1 MKHIILSL
9 IILLTSLTV
18 FCQRNTQNYDLHF
31 TNRIVTTRSVTKPK
45 AVTTIDNHI
54 VINND
59 TIRITE
65 KSGQSYY
72 YIITECNNNPDR
84 KYYECND
91 IKLFYYVDQK
101 RFVVQYPAPKG
112 IMGKQTIYY

>member
-1 MKHIILSL
+1 MKHIFLLFTLLSS
-9 IILLTSLTV
+9 ITV
-18 FCQRNTQNYDLHF
+18 FAQHNTQNFDLHF
-31 TNRIVTTRSVTKPK
+31 TNRLVTTRSITKPK
-45 AVTTIDNHI
+45 ATTTIDNHI
-54 VINND
+54 VIIND

-72 YIITECNNNPDR
+72 YTITECNNNPDR

-112 IMGKQTIYY
+112 VMGKQTIYY

>member
-1 MKHIILSL
+1 MKHILL
-9 IILLTSLTV
+9 LLTLLSSITV
-18 FCQRNTQNYDLHF
+18 FAQRNTQNYDLHF
-31 TNRIVTTRSVTKPK
+31 TNRLVTTRSITKPK
-45 AVTTIDNHI
+45 ATTTIDNHI
-54 VINND
+54 VIIND

-72 YIITECNNNPDR
+72 YTITECNNNPDR